1 MPGGGASAYR
11 YIAPLLVLELVFVF
25 VPLCIGFYYSLH
37 RADYFQIT
45 SFRGFA
51 NYAQVL
57 SSPVVIESLVATAV
71 FSLGALVLTFVVGL
85 ALAVRLEADTRLNV
99 FLRAVVLVPYIIA
112 MLVGSLLLKWI
123 FSTDGGISQLLLGP
137 FGMAD
142 TSILADARGAMGAL
156 IFNALWRDCGFAMIL
171 LMAGL
176 KGIPLELYAAARVD
190 GAGGWYTFRRI
201 TLPLMR
207 IPIFITLV
215 RLLIHFVNVLTFAL
229 VLTGGGPNNATLTMG
244 LTMYRMGFVDYRIG
258 QANALALLVFVF
270 NLMLIFVLLRLF
282 AERRGGVA

>member
-1 MPGGGASAYR
+1 MRMTGQAYR
-11 YIAPLLVLELVFVF
+11 YIAPLLAIELALVL
-25 VPLCIGFYYSLH
+25 VPLGIGFYYSLH

-45 SFRGFA
+45 TFRGFA
-51 NYAQVL
+51 NYLQVIT
-57 SSPVVIESLVATAV
+57 SPLVIESLAATAV
-71 FSLGALVLTFVVGL
+71 FSIGALFFTFIVGFWL
-85 ALAVRLEADTRLNV
+85 ALRFAEDTRLNV
-99 FLRAVVLVPYIIA
+99 FMRAVVLVPYIIA

-123 FSTDGGISQLLLGP
+123 FSSDGGISQLVLAPVGLGSS
-137 FGMAD
+137 
-142 TSILADARGAMGAL
+142 SILADPRGAMGAL

-190 GAGGWYTFRRI
+190 GASAWYRFCRI

-207 IPIFITLV
+207 IPIFVTVV

-244 LTMYRMGFVDYRIG
+244 LAMYRMGFVDYRIG
-258 QANALALLVFVF
+258 QANALAILVFLF
-270 NLMLIFVLLRLF
+270 NLILIAVLLRLF
-282 AERRGGVA
+282 AERRASA